1 MTNKLDFQTYLYLNH
16 NQFIIY
22 IAEIITNEKIY
33 SEKLEIEKNFTELK
47 FSKLDEF
54 LDFNIFKIEKKLDNF
69 IKDVYVILDSREFH
83 SIKLSIKFYLIFT
96 SIT

>member
-1 MTNKLDFQTYLYLNH
+1 MTKKIDFQTYLYLNH

-47 FSKLDEF
+47 FLKG
-54 LDFNIFKIEKKLDNF
+54 I
-69 IKDVYVILDSREFH
+69 
-83 SIKLSIKFYLIFT
+83 
-96 SIT
+96 